1 MQMLELNMMMDLVF
15 KTSLLPLGKVSHPAQ
30 GWHWV
35 LFHSRVLS
43 LYYIYQRNTK
53 GERLRAACF
62 LPSKQV
68 TGNRSTQN
76 CVPQPCLYLRRNNI
90 KNKSASVWIYLELDY
105 GGGGKKGV
113 KVHLVSWQ
121 EWACSS
127 CSHHFS
133 SRKWDKS
140 WHAVKCNCTHP
151 KTAVEL
157 LYKTWSLSFYTRVL
171 IL

>member
-15 KTSLLPLGKVSHPAQ
+15 KTSLLPLAKVSHPVQ

-43 LYYIYQRNTK
+43 LYYIYQRDTK
-53 GERLRAACF
+53 GESRVACF
-62 LPSKQV
+62 LSSKQV
-68 TGNRSTQN
+68 TGNQSTQN
-76 CVPQPCLYLRRNNI
+76 CVPEPCLDLHWRNM
-90 KNKSASVWIYLELDY
+90 KNKSTSVWFYLELDY
-105 GGGGKKGV
+105 GGGIKGV
-113 KVHLVSWQ
+113 VHLVHLVSWQ

-140 WHAVKCNCTHP
+140 WRAVKCNCTHP

-157 LYKTWSLSFYTRVL
+157 LYKTWSLSFYTCVL